1 MGWGKK
7 ITTPAKIAIVEDL
20 IRAEEAHLQ
29 QLEQQNQQLEQQVN
43 AERQHVERLKQWL
56 RELEVDLDTAL

>member
-43 AERQHVERLKQWL
+43 AER
-56 RELEVDLDTAL
+56 